1 MGNTSSIPN
10 PTDEP
15 APKPVPN
22 TNKSFKPPRELID
35 SAANM
40 AITSHH
46 QRIRFMHLLGSLM
59 EPEVFDTLTQFYDAE
74 HLETIKSQSLTLYAK
89 FRLAEEELVE
99 LDEIKRERKWMRRY
113 KDGKWRFEEAVRLLK
128 QFEAKSEN
136 LAVEWQVQG
145 MRPVPWV
152 EHGGLYPGVE
162 DLDMEE
168 VDARLA
174 LDEELRGKYL
184 REEKRLRELAELNSE
199 GAI

>member
-10 PTDEP
+10 PTNEP
-15 APKPVPN
+15 APKPVPSP
-22 TNKSFKPPRELID
+22 NKPFKPPRELID

-40 AITSHH
+40 TIISHH

-89 FRLAEEELVE
+89 FRLAKEELVE

-113 KDGKWRFEEAVRLLK
+113 KDGKWRFEEAVKLLK

-184 REEKRLRELAELNSE
+184 MRRKD
-199 GAI
+199 